1 MELSLDGLASIGC
14 HEHVPDTALGARWDA
29 LAGALEQYRDVLDGR
44 VTDSSVPLP
53 LVTRDWAGTL
63 LSLTEAELVE
73 LEISGC
79 EATPPARFP
88 ESLRSL
94 HALSAELCTLPAL
107 GGVAPPTRKLRRLE
121 TPRKRAQVEALAR
134 LARPLLE
141 AATRVVEV
149 GAGHGHL
156 AREVALSNDRPVVAL
171 ERDPEITAKS
181 RTLGD
186 DDRLT
191 FREVDVLREGL
202 GLAEGDCALGLH
214 ACGELGDALIAGVAE
229 RADSVLLVGCCLQ
242 KLRADVRV
250 PLNAGRAQSAHV
262 SFPKSLLGLSN
273 FTPREQGVE
282 ATRSENVA
290 AHERRLAL
298 HALLS
303 AAAGPIRFGSEMDG
317 LNRRAAHGSLEAML
331 ACATAKRGLAMPS
344 SDAIEDAKR
353 AARALHDH
361 IRRLSLPRILLG
373 RVLEIF
379 IFIDRALFLESAGFE
394 VTIGTAFPK
403 EISARNL
410 TILGRRRAPGRPV
423 TTA

>member
-1 MELSLDGLASIGC
+1 ME
-14 HEHVPDTALGARWDA
+14 ARWDA
-29 LAGALEQYRDVLDGR
+29 LAYALTQYRDVLDGR

-53 LVTRDWAGTL
+53 LVRRGWAEP
-63 LSLTEAELVE
+63 LSSLPEAELIE
-73 LEISGC
+73 LEIGGC
-79 EATPPARFP
+79 EAAPPARFP
-88 ESLRSL
+88 ESLQAL
-94 HALSAELCTLPAL
+94 HALSAELCALPAL
-107 GGVAPPTRKLRRLE
+107 GTLAPPGRKLRRLE

-141 AATRVVEV
+141 DAKRVVEV

-156 AREVALSNDRPVVAL
+156 AREVALSNQRPVVAL
-171 ERDPEITAKS
+171 ERDPAITAKS

-214 ACGELGDALIAGVAE
+214 ACGELGDALVVGVAE
-229 RADSVLLVGCCLQ
+229 RAESVLLVGCCLQ
-242 KLRADVRV
+242 KLRADVRL
-250 PLNAGRAQSAHV
+250 PLNDRRALSAEMA
-262 SFPKSLLGLSN
+262 FPKSLLGLSN

-282 ATRSENVA
+282 ATRAENVA

-317 LNRRAAHGSLEAML
+317 LNRRAAHGSLEAMV
-331 ACATAKRGLAMPS
+331 AAATTRRGLPMPS
-344 SDAIEDAKR
+344 SEAIADAKR

-361 IRRLSLPRILLG
+361 IRRLSLPRVLLG

-379 IFIDRALFLESAGFE
+379 IFVDRALFLESTGFD

-410 TILGRRRAPGRPV
+410 ALLGRRRRRNLDFVDPR
-423 TTA
+423 